1 MNRQWPRKKTLI
13 EKKQSYPLL
22 NEKHQVRFELNSMNR
37 FCEKVK
43 HNGIFGHNM
52 SFPKNKNRYC
62 QTFIFMCSKIPVLPN
77 FEQNMSFILYP
88 IFNTRHQEV
97 KFQKNLKSF
106 TESFKLAHFANS
118 PAIYT
123 PQMPH
128 FGQRFFSKL
137 QISHFNDN
145 LMSVIGHD
153 TRKNWCRKIF
163 FEKWKFGRQKWPIS
177 SLKSLFGMGV
187 LL

>member
-1 MNRQWPRKKTLI
+1 
-13 EKKQSYPLL
+13 
-22 NEKHQVRFELNSMNR
+22 MNR
-37 FCEKVK
+37 FCAKVK
-43 HNGIFGHNM
+43 HVGILEHNM
-52 SFPKNKNRYC
+52 SWPKNKKRYC

-77 FEQNMSFILYP
+77 FEQNISFLLYP

-118 PAIYT
+118 PAIHT

-137 QISHFNDN
+137 PTLKSNILRHN
-145 LMSVIGHD
+145 L
-153 TRKNWCRKIF
+153 KIF
-163 FEKWKFGRQKWPIS
+163 ESKKFISDFDQTGWEKMLCSEKNDINF
-177 SLKSLFGMGV
+177 SLN
-187 LL
+187 

>member
-1 MNRQWPRKKTLI
+1 MNRQCPRKKTLI

-97 KFQKNLKSF
+97 KFQKNLKFYRKLQTCSF
-106 TESFKLAHFANS
+106 CQLPGHPS
-118 PAIYT
+118 PANAS
-123 PQMPH
+123 
-128 FGQRFFSKL
+128 FWAKVFL
-137 QISHFNDN
+137 
-145 LMSVIGHD
+145 
-153 TRKNWCRKIF
+153 KIT
-163 FEKWKFGRQKWPIS
+163 KQ
-177 SLKSLFGMGV
+177 SLLTII
-187 LL
+187 